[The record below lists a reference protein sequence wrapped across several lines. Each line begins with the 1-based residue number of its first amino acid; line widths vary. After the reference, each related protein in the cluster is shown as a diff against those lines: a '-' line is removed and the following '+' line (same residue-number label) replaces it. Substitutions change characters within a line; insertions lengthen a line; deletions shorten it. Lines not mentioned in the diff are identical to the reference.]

1 MESLKQIQY
10 TPTQFQ
16 IDLEA
21 CINEAQK
28 DTVRA
33 KYNAFI
39 ETQLDEEYLDSLEND
54 VQVDMESGVN
64 FR

>member
-1 MESLKQIQY
+1 MSKIEY

-33 KYNAFI
+33 KYNSFM

-54 VQVDMESGVN
+54 VQVDMESGIN
-64 FR
+64 FK

>member
-1 MESLKQIQY
+1 MK
-10 TPTQFQ
+10 TQFQ

-21 CINEAQK
+21 CVNEAQK
-28 DTVRA
+28 DAVRA
-33 KYNAFI
+33 KYNALM
-39 ETQLDEEYLDSLEND
+39 EKELNEEYSNSLEND

>member
-1 MESLKQIQY
+1 MTK
-10 TPTQFQ
+10 TQFQ

-21 CINEAQK
+21 CVNEAQK

-33 KYNAFI
+33 KYNALM
-39 ETQLDEEYLDSLEND
+39 EKELNEEYSNSLEND